1 MKVFVLQTGQF
12 YDSPSILKVFNDLKI
27 AKCYALSLG
36 FYKFE
41 RSGYYKNEIFSGK
54 KMKGSFFKVGDFLL
68 QINFDTLLERS
79 DHPEIVELNY
89 DDWCTIREEEVLG

>member
-1 MKVFVLQTGQF
+1 
-12 YDSPSILKVFNDLKI
+12 
-27 AKCYALSLG
+27 
-36 FYKFE
+36 
-41 RSGYYKNEIFSGK
+41 
-54 KMKGSFFKVGDFLL
+54 MKGSFFKVGDFLL